1 MLILFAAGLITY
13 GIHEFIEA
21 GVINPIINEVW
32 NIKQILPES
41 FPDGNPNTPEFL
53 EIIGSLLKTLFGY
66 NANPSLL
73 EIIIYPALLTSIG
86 YISWRL
92 WKK

>member
-1 MLILFAAGLITY
+1 LLILFATGLVTY

-32 NIKQILPES
+32 NINLILPDS
-41 FPDGNPNTPEFL
+41 FPDGNSTTPEFL

-73 EIIIYPALLTSIG
+73 EIIIYPTLLTLIG
-86 YISWRL
+86 YLSWRL